1 MNFENFG
8 EKNVFVQSNGQKL
21 CFSSVRLWKAPF
33 ILQHNHLLLHSRID
47 FCVHLK
53 EKKKS
58 NFLFNSLVCYR
69 SQCSLHRLRND
80 FTEVGDEGTGEQ
92 LRPCKHLPL
101 ILPGDRPRVSTP
113 AASWARE
120 EMRGGGGEGSGRLTK
135 RDRVRGDRGEAQ
147 HTMRDQR
154 RRLCTAAA
162 KTSTSVAGLLVKV
175 VVFRFS

>member
-1 MNFENFG
+1 MSKNFIFLLSSC
-8 EKNVFVQSNGQKL
+8 EK
-21 CFSSVRLWKAPF
+21 
-33 ILQHNHLLLHSRID
+33 HLLFWSVIIYDWTHTH
-47 FCVHLK
+47 FP
-53 EKKKS
+53 
-58 NFLFNSLVCYR
+58 FNSLVCYR
-69 SQCSLHRLRND
+69 SQCSLNRLRND

-135 RDRVRGDRGEAQ
+135 RDRVRGDMGEAQ

-162 KTSTSVAGLLVKV
+162 KTSTSAAGLLVKV
-175 VVFRFS
+175 VVFRFF